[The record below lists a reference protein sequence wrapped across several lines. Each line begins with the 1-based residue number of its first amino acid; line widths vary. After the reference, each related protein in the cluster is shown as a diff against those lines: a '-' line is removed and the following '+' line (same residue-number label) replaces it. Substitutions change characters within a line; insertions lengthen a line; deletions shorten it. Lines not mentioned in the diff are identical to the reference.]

1 MRRRHLWIAGA
12 ALAAAVAIP
21 AVVAAATTAYTSP
34 TLKVTNA
41 AGTTVI
47 AASASV
53 SDDATARASIYAPV
67 GTTATLTATPGTQVG
82 AVEAQVS
89 ALALGGALLP
99 LTGVIIVA
107 QPGQVPAASQQACIG
122 TQTPAA
128 TLILSLSAAGQVI
141 NLPAYVVAT
150 SGSETALGPLKVV
163 FCIAPPDLPPPV
175 GATFGAKFLS
185 ATLTLRGVFTA
196 PATGVWVAIW
206 TPWQAGTGQVN
217 AAATVASPAATAPGS
232 LTLGAKR
239 RAARV
244 TVTGTVTQGGRP
256 VAGVSVRLVRGKT
269 AGRLGSF
276 KTVRT
281 NAQGKFSVTALAKAG
296 TFFRAST
303 TAAARA
309 NAALCGTLAASLPVP
324 CVNGTI
330 SGFAATSKV
339 VRAR

>member
-12 ALAAAVAIP
+12 ALAAAAAIP
-21 AVVAAATTAYTSP
+21 TLVAAATTAYTSP

-41 AGTTVI
+41 AGATVI

-53 SDDATARASIYAPV
+53 NDDATARASIYAPA
-67 GTTATLTATPGTQVG
+67 GTTATLTAAPGTQVG
-82 AVEAQVS
+82 TVEAQVS

-99 LTGVIIVA
+99 LNGVIIVA
-107 QPGQVPAASQQACIG
+107 QPGQVPPAAQQACTAG
-122 TQTPAA
+122 QTPGA

-141 NLPAYVVAT
+141 NLPAYVIPT
-150 SGSETALGPLKVV
+150 SGTEAALGPVKVV
-163 FCIAPPDLPPPV
+163 FCLAPPDLPPPV

-232 LTLGAKR
+232 LTVGAKR
-239 RAARV
+239 SAARA
-244 TVTGTVTQGGRP
+244 TVSGTLTQGGQP
-256 VAGVSVRLVRGKT
+256 VAGASVRIVRGKT

-276 KTVRT
+276 RTIRT
-281 NAQGKFSVTALAKAG
+281 NAQGKFSVSALAKAG

-303 TAAARA
+303 TVAARA
-309 NAALCGTLAASLPVP
+309 NAALCASLASALPVP

-330 SGFAATSKV
+330 SGFAATSKI